1 MVVRSHEHLINIP
14 EMTQLTCTEAKLLFS
29 TSAINAHIR
38 RRSRPIIRLFDD
50 LYLAGCTRNRKSDPR
65 RRLGSLLADACG
77 FMREDAWRLLDLV
90 GVDLI
95 KVVE

>member
-1 MVVRSHEHLINIP
+1 MHRSDDVV
-14 EMTQLTCTEAKLLFS
+14 
-29 TSAINAHIR
+29 AH
-38 RRSRPIIRLFDD
+38 SLDSSDD

-65 RRLGSLLADACG
+65 RRLGSLLAEACG
-77 FMREDAWRLLDLV
+77 FMREDAWRLLDIV